1 MWPLSISRL
10 NSFSTVLLHGRQCA
24 CLDHKQSHLLRKK
37 QRWYLISELEKQNRQ
52 KKRWRSNLYCLLR
65 RKCEYGV
72 GGHVAADCMAVDGWL
87 QPSVM
92 SLLVGA
98 VCHMLGKA
106 HFLSFTP
113 LTDAVLWSLEG
124 GWLRSGFYI
133 PREAKSQVM
142 HHQLSSYENI
152 KWEGNV
158 SEVMLMSQLL

>member
-1 MWPLSISRL
+1 M
-10 NSFSTVLLHGRQCA
+10 LLHGRQCA
-24 CLDHKQSHLLRKK
+24 CSDRKQSHLLRKK

-65 RKCEYGV
+65 RYEHGV

-124 GWLRSGFYI
+124 GWLRSGFNI

-152 KWEGNV
+152 KWEENV
-158 SEVMLMSQLL
+158 SEVMLMSHLL